1 MVFSSCKAL
10 HTLNSRH
17 VTLLAKQMISP
28 HQTKSFLFK
37 GRNLATL
44 SCMAIC
50 PMKHYCL
57 KAATS
62 VIKELRMTIK
72 MEPAKSEA
80 GRALA
85 KAAENVYESAI
96 AAKERGEMVGW
107 IASNS
112 SPRKSPPPW
121 ACTAS
126 TRRARRPPSAPMP
139 MLEHAKGELGYSNDL
154 CAYARISMAYASLGE
169 CPNAEREM
177 PKPGFVLC

>member
-1 MVFSSCKAL
+1 
-10 HTLNSRH
+10 
-17 VTLLAKQMISP
+17 
-28 HQTKSFLFK
+28 
-37 GRNLATL
+37 
-44 SCMAIC
+44 MAIC

-85 KAAENVYESAI
+85 KVAENVYESAI

-112 SPRKSPPPW
+112 SPRKSPPPR